1 MSGASCGACRWGGGT
16 ADLLIIA
23 GAPGVDLQAL
33 MLDIR
38 SLMSTDLGPKLLGF
52 LIKWGFIQAD
62 MTDLVGTLDRRVFS
76 RYLANMAGGL
86 LTAMIETRRA
96 LVVGPKDKGN

>member
-1 MSGASCGACRWGGGT
+1 
-16 ADLLIIA
+16 
-23 GAPGVDLQAL
+23 